1 MTIKNCLVTGGSG
14 YVGQRLANLLTIKG
28 YNVRILSRKKNT
40 TPNYFISDLNQENI
54 DPDMMQSIDTVFHLA
69 AHTHDISGSDKEY
82 KKYWNLNVEA
92 SKKLAA
98 LAKKKGVKIFSYIS
112 SIKASHAEDAIDNG
126 VTNIYGTTKL
136 EAEKAILKIAKN
148 SPMKVNIIRPSLVY
162 GPNPKGNLG
171 AMIKGIQA
179 GWFPKLDIAGNKKS
193 MIHVDDLAL
202 AILFI
207 AINRESD
214 SDPYVVNDGMIYS
227 SRDIYE
233 KLLKSQSKNKSF
245 FSLSNNTIE
254 WLSFLVPFFRQK
266 LEKILEDDYHPS
278 KRLTDLGFRS
288 ELKLENINETLF

>member
-28 YNVRILSRKKNT
+28 YNVRILSRKKNI

-69 AHTHDISGSDKEY
+69 AHTHDISGSDKAY

-92 SKKLAA
+92 SKKLAT

-112 SIKASHAEDAIDNG
+112 SIKASHAEDAIDND

-207 AINRESD
+207 AINKESD

-233 KLLKSQSKNKSF
+233 KLLRSQSKNKSF